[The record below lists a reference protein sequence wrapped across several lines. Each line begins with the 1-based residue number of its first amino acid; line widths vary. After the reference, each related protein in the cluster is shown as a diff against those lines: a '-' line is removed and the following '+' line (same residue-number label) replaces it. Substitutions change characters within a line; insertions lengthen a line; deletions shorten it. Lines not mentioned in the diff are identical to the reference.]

1 MAEYPKKRPRKSPE
15 VDPTTKKKPGR
26 SAEGLLA
33 KKESDRWRRQ
43 TRICIGVAFP
53 RWRALKAE
61 IGLRADT
68 DVALLLLDNFEKYSK
83 GTLSSTPIKTGGN
96 IRPPP
101 PPSLSSNGTESQSPG
116 QRKRSVLQR
125 AAVPAPQ
132 ALKAR
137 WLDFIFKGNVPAA
150 TQKTLHVCARH
161 FTPDCFHNQGQYEAG
176 LCKMLR
182 IRRGS
187 IPTIRDNTAAVSSV
201 NHIASLSTRLPSKP
215 RVRNKATQTGPN
227 TPPVSHQSAFQ
238 LVYVPVRRSAP
249 PQDSRLTSPPSLA
262 PVEDVESESDDSS
275 TETDGVGGN
284 PTCVVFKSCLRE
296 LFQRC
301 PVCERRCEV
310 QRRQLGTCVSFAQLC
325 SHCQYSRRWQSE
337 PLQHRVRNLQSSAEQ
352 VKSFMLVHEQE
363 DKTAVAGR
371 LPGLYRC
378 SDPLSDVSV
387 TEQATPQHIVDED
400 SILQL
405 MKNCPIC
412 RKSCRCTKR
421 SRGPYLVVHQNC
433 YFCHYRRKWTSQ
445 PEAQLLNV
453 INTEIKRRRKE
464 KAPAEV
470 HLKI

>member
-125 AAVPAPQ
+125 AAVPAP
-132 ALKAR
+132 
-137 WLDFIFKGNVPAA
+137 
-150 TQKTLHVCARH
+150 
-161 FTPDCFHNQGQYEAG
+161 QGQYEAG